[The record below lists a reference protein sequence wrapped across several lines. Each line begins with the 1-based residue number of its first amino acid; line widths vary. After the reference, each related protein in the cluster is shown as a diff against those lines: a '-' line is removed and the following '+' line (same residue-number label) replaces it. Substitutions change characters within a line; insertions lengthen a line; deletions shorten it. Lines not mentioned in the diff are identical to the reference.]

1 MFIEKNGE
9 VYAVKENLV
18 TWTIIAPC
26 FSENEEVTF
35 SVRKVDC
42 GTFEA
47 LTDFVWANSAF

>member
-1 MFIEKNGE
+1 MFIEKNDE